1 MIARVWNP
9 PGAAHAEPGRNR
21 SLLSRRGT
29 THIET
34 DIEPASFVG
43 GTLSDNLARQE
54 MRTYRLNASVTATPD
69 EAHPPLRLSLRIY
82 PNPAP
87 STRQAR
93 IAYSLPAAGR
103 VRVTVF
109 DAQGRQVATLRDGE
123 EAAGPHELTWEGLS
137 AGGVPTA
144 PGIYFVQVRTPA
156 GTRTSKLVRI
166 R

>member
-1 MIARVWNP
+1 MR
-9 PGAAHAEPGRNR
+9 
-21 SLLSRRGT
+21 T

-43 GTLSDNLARQE
+43 GTLSDNFARQE
-54 MRTYRLNASVTATPD
+54 MRTYRMQASVTATPD
-69 EAHPPLRLSLRIY
+69 PERPTVPLSLRIY

-93 IAYSLPAAGR
+93 IAYSLPTAGQ
-103 VRVTVF
+103 VRITVF
-109 DAQGRQVATLRDGE
+109 DAQGRRVATLRDGE
-123 EAAGPHELTWEGLS
+123 EEAGPHELTWEGSS
-137 AGGVPTA
+137 AGGTPTA

-156 GTRTSKLVRI
+156 GTRTSKFVRI